1 MHCSTVNFLDN
12 IGNVRSEVYRAY
24 GSIDVVYT
32 WVNGSDPRWLAKKN
46 YWAEK
51 YSSRFPPSPPLNMSA
66 ANNTNNT
73 NNSTDSSNN
82 NTHDEDEVMSDN
94 RYRDSEELRYSLRS
108 IVKYAPWVRHIYLV
122 TDNQLPYWLNLETGK
137 LTVVS
142 HETIFRN
149 TSHLPVFSSPA
160 IEANLHNIPGLSDYF
175 IYFNDDVFL
184 GAPALPED
192 FISLS
197 GLQRFIMAWEVPKC
211 APGCSDTWIGDGYC
225 DKACN
230 VSECNWD
237 YPDCI
242 NGSNVMS
249 SSYGSSSSSG
259 SHHMQTIV
267 QCSSGCPD
275 SWLADKIC
283 DQRCNNYECGFDMG
297 DCSIHLIKDG
307 YPSLALSKQNTFL
320 SAENHVES
328 ESSFGYD
335 YSEYYPW
342 HEVPD
347 EGHEWFSSLPQD
359 RQEEHR
365 LSHLHHHSSTN
376 KAVKDAT
383 LTVPYGTRLA
393 YFDLGYLEEVFRLLG
408 NINSN
413 LSQSNVSATE
423 TVEREVKLK
432 FVNVE
437 HDDITNEVVHVAT
450 LLLRHRLLVVLL
462 HTDDEHYQ
470 SLQQKQDIHRLS
482 PFPFAV
488 SFTITVND
496 ELSPNPPLMLS
507 CRLMVS
513 QREQY
518 LMSSELSSSL
528 DSTALYVA
536 GRRSAY
542 SLGMR
547 EVSQGHY
554 RYPEEL
560 EIDILPLP
568 LRIESL
574 PSTLDESNKTIVNS
588 PHSSDTVLV
597 MTLQNNLSASFEVL
611 GIRNCDEIF
620 VKTVLSFYTDL
631 PSKLEGQEIEKVNSN
646 STANSFRRLL
656 PLCSLLLNYEVDKQ
670 VFYPLPAVDS
680 VNDSLTSSWQHS
692 KVGYDAFLFSSA
704 ATHLLQR
711 NGLYKMRKEINN
723 NPRVLLGLP
732 SLIPSIQNNRS
743 EGYFHFHVQIVQGKM
758 SECEL
763 LQSEVENNDDG
774 CNGHPLAFFSGLV
787 RLKNSILLMPSVST
801 ATQRE
806 ELEGVGEIMRDS
818 AIPVDSVD
826 SNISA
831 VNTTKEIVT
840 NSSET
845 TPVALDNL
853 PAEVESVL
861 KNTSEPQH
869 ENIDQDARR
878 LASSSS
884 HANFIEDVWKA
895 MIHGLEAF
903 DLAHSSFSFLSPW
916 HVSKRQG
923 KQATRRSSNRLYL
936 QNLFSAFHLESL
948 EEDEVN
954 IARRSNSRRRLD
966 TYAQS
971 LIHVNRLYNKEFG
984 LENRKVPA
992 HVPHFIAKR
1001 YAEEMQ
1007 SFYPA
1012 QWDHTSSNRFRS
1024 GDDMQYAFS
1033 YYYWVI
1039 NRHKKVRYDLLYY
1052 LQTYVDSDGDGHIN
1066 NNEMRTLANIYF
1078 QHSASNEEME
1088 NLFSMLN
1095 NCTANNANETGLL
1108 HHHSLRYST
1117 PLGEVQKTYS
1127 IRLHPRLDEVVG
1139 CNELKEGLYSAI
1151 QWQQVYGNPMI
1162 LSDRDY
1168 VAFEMINDN
1177 YSTTVQQL
1185 DSIRAR
1191 QSKFICVNDN
1201 MKHPS
1206 EELMGEL
1213 RAFFLSFFPQPSIFE
1228 LPKENSNPTLYLDEY
1243 LALKKKREEDYV
1255 STWMERFEQTA
1266 YKWTHS
1272 FRMEVVKILRDYT
1285 FRLYASFSELS
1296 PSDGQERYS
1305 SVEER
1310 RRKQH
1315 LDELTV
1321 GLHHRPSLP
1330 SESSATRPRAF
1341 IPEIGFNR
1349 GNIDK
1354 LSGPENSSL
1363 HLALFCGVIGIV
1375 LTYLMRRMLRR
1386 RVEATTI
1393 TTAVSDSVVLPS
1405 TSEETSKEKGPSNT
1419 LSQSNGPEK
1428 KKRK

>member
-12 IGNVRSEVYRAY
+12 IGNVRSEVYRTY
-24 GSIDVVYT
+24 GPIDVVYT

-51 YSSRFPPSPPLNMSA
+51 YSSHIHPSPPLNLSVS
-66 ANNTNNT
+66 NNSSVNNH
-73 NNSTDSSNN
+73 NSSTDSST

-142 HETIFRN
+142 HETIFQNR
-149 TSHLPVFSSPA
+149 SHLPVFSSPA

-211 APGCSDTWIGDGYC
+211 APGCSDSWIGDGYC

-237 YPDCI
+237 FPDCI

-249 SSYGSSSSSG
+249 SSYGSSSSG
-259 SHHMQTIV
+259 GGGGHMQTIV
-267 QCSSGCPD
+267 QCSKGCPD

-283 DQRCNNYECGFDMG
+283 DQRCNTYECGFDMG
-297 DCSIHLIKDG
+297 DCGIHLIKDG
-307 YPSLALSKQNTFL
+307 YPSLALSKQNTFPSSETPL
-320 SAENHVES
+320 ES
-328 ESSFGYD
+328 ESMFGYD

-342 HEVPD
+342 HEAP
-347 EGHEWFSSLPQD
+347 EGHDWSSSLPQHQ
-359 RQEEHR
+359 QEENR
-365 LSHLHHHSSTN
+365 LSHFHHHPSAN

-383 LTVPYGTRLA
+383 LTVPYGTQLV
-393 YFDLGYLEEVFRLLG
+393 YFDLGYLEEVFRLVGKNDSSL
-408 NINSN
+408 
-413 LSQSNVSATE
+413 LQSNVSATE
-423 TVEREVKLK
+423 VVEREVKLK
-432 FVNVE
+432 FTSVE
-437 HDDITNEVVHVAT
+437 HDDISNEVVHVAT

-470 SLQQKQDIHRLS
+470 SLQQKQDIRRLS
-482 PFPFAV
+482 LFPFAV
-488 SFTITVND
+488 SFTISVSD
-496 ELSPNPPLMLS
+496 ELLVSPPLMFY

-513 QREQY
+513 PREPY
-518 LMSSELSSSL
+518 LISNELSSSL
-528 DSTALYVA
+528 DNTALYVA

-542 SLGMR
+542 SFGMR
-547 EVSQGHY
+547 EGSQGRY

-568 LRIESL
+568 VRVESL
-574 PSTLDESNKTIVNS
+574 SSSLSEDNKTIVNS
-588 PHSSDTVLV
+588 SRSSDTVLV
-597 MTLQNNLSASFEVL
+597 MALQNNLSTSFEAL
-611 GIRNCDEIF
+611 GIRNCDEIY

-631 PSKLEGQEIEKVNSN
+631 PTKLEGQEVEKVNSN
-646 STANSFRRLL
+646 STVNSFRRFL
-656 PLCSLLLNYEVDKQ
+656 PLCSLLLEYEVDKQ
-670 VFYPLPAVDS
+670 TFYPIPAVDS
-680 VNDSLTSSWQHS
+680 VNDSLTSCWQHS
-692 KVGYDAFLFSSA
+692 KVGYDTFLFSSA
-704 ATHLLQR
+704 ATHMLQQK
-711 NGLYKMRKEINN
+711 GLYKMRKEIDH

-732 SLIPSIQNNRS
+732 TLIPSVQNNRS
-743 EGYFHFHVQIVQGKM
+743 EGYFHFHAQIIQGKM

-763 LQSEVENNDDG
+763 PQSEVENNDDG

-787 RLKNSILLMPSVST
+787 HLKNSVLLMPSIST

-806 ELEGVGEIMRDS
+806 EVEGVGAKPVDLANSNTS
-818 AIPVDSVD
+818 AINATEAVVA
-826 SNISA
+826 NI
-831 VNTTKEIVT
+831 NETKPT
-840 NSSET
+840 A
-845 TPVALDNL
+845 PDNL
-853 PAEVESVL
+853 PTEVESTL
-861 KNTSEPQH
+861 RNTSEPQH
-869 ENIDQDARR
+869 EHSDQDARR
-878 LASSSS
+878 LSSSS

-895 MIHGLEAF
+895 MIHGMAAF
-903 DLAHSSFSFLSPW
+903 DLVHSSFSFLSPW
-916 HVSKRQG
+916 HVSKRQS
-923 KQATRRSSNRLYL
+923 KHPTRSSSNRLYL
-936 QNLFSAFHLESL
+936 QSLFSAFHLESL
-948 EEDEVN
+948 GEDEVN
-954 IARRSNSRRRLD
+954 VARRSNSRRRLD

-1012 QWDHTSSNRFRS
+1012 QWEHTSSNRFRS

-1039 NRHKKVRYDLLYY
+1039 NRHKKVRYDVLYY
-1052 LQTYVDSDGDGHIN
+1052 LQTYVDSDGDGYIS
-1066 NNEMRTLANIYF
+1066 NNEMRTMANIYF
-1078 QHSASNEEME
+1078 QHSASNEEMD
-1088 NLFSMLN
+1088 NLLSMLN
-1095 NCTANNANETGLL
+1095 NCTAKNASEKGLV
-1108 HHHSLRYST
+1108 HQHSLRYST

-1139 CNELKEGLYSAI
+1139 CKELKEGLYNAI
-1151 QWQQVYGNPMI
+1151 QWQQVYGNPTI

-1206 EELMGEL
+1206 EELLREL

-1228 LPKENSNPTLYLDEY
+1228 LPKEKSNPTLYLDEY
-1243 LALKKKREEDYV
+1243 LALRKKREEDIV
-1255 STWMERFEQTA
+1255 STWTQHFKQTTYEWA
-1266 YKWTHS
+1266 HS
-1272 FRMEVVKILRDYT
+1272 FRIEAVRILRSYT
-1285 FRLYASFSELS
+1285 FRLYTFFSELS
-1296 PSDGQERYS
+1296 PSDEQERYS
-1305 SVEER
+1305 SVEDR

-1321 GLHHRPSLP
+1321 GLHHRPSLT
-1330 SESSATRPRAF
+1330 SESSTTHPRAF
-1341 IPEIGFNR
+1341 LPEIGFNR
-1349 GNIDK
+1349 GNVDK
-1354 LSGPENSSL
+1354 LSGSENSSL
-1363 HLALFCGVIGIV
+1363 HLALFCGVVGIV

-1386 RVEATTI
+1386 RVEATAM
-1393 TTAVSDSVVLPS
+1393 TTVVSDPVVLSP
-1405 TSEETSKEKGPSNT
+1405 TSEETCKEKGPSNT
-1419 LSQSNGPEK
+1419 LTPPHSNGPEK